1 MKEKKKKEN
10 ALYKVYASMHN
21 LYILSA
27 DEFLCNSRVIQ

>member
-1 MKEKKKKEN
+1 MKEKKKEN
-10 ALYKVYASMHN
+10 AIYTVYASMHN